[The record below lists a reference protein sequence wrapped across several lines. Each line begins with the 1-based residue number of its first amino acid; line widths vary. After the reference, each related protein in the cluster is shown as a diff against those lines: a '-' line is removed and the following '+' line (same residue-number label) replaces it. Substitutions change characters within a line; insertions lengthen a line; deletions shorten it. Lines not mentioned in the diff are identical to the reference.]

1 MLFTLMLFTLFL
13 TLAAAVV
20 VGTATGT
27 TDYSRLGIAGLFSFL
42 LGGVVILR
50 LGAALW
56 LWRRENRAR
65 DRELSVPPE
74 RKKSRRRKLLASLIV
89 WGIIVTGPFWLQI
102 HFMADDPVDWLV
114 LFAVYLIL
122 VMIFIMLPCCLI
134 YGLGRALAEKEGE
147 KEEMDE
153 AKKY

>member
-20 VGTATGT
+20 VGTAAGT

-56 LWRRENRAR
+56 LWWRENRG
-65 DRELSVPPE
+65 LSVPPE
-74 RKKSRRRKLLASLIV
+74 QKKSRRRKLLASLIV

-102 HFMADDPVDWLV
+102 HFMADDPVDGLV
-114 LFAVYLIL
+114 LFAVYLLL